1 MILTDFS
8 KSSEKSY
15 LLVHQQILIE
25 WFPDD
30 QDISDEIPALKEFSR
45 KDQQVRE
52 VQYP

>member
-15 LLVHQQILIE
+15 LFVHQQILIE

-30 QDISDEIPALKEFSR
+30 QDIKVMKYLSSKSLVGKTSR
-45 KDQQVRE
+45 
-52 VQYP
+52 